1 MQLKGDEMKVKD
13 LKQRQKL
20 RNIETGEVLQ
30 VSKKW
35 GGRFIH
41 LIDPTSKKLV
51 YILARHAH
59 DKHEAEREITE
70 WVAAWKNLLKRFLIS
85 YQAALLVRLLMKM
98 EWHLPFLAIPM
109 NWEFVAYHL
118 AILNT
123 FLKKAI
129 THTLAM
135 DTTQQTGKTQQ

>member
-20 RNIETGEVLQ
+20 RNVETGEVLQ

-70 WVAAWKNLLKRFLIS
+70 WVAAWHAQN
-85 YQAALLVRLLMKM
+85 
-98 EWHLPFLAIPM
+98 
-109 NWEFVAYHL
+109 
-118 AILNT
+118 
-123 FLKKAI
+123 
-129 THTLAM
+129 
-135 DTTQQTGKTQQ
+135 